1 MIDSERLR
9 VLVNHVS
16 NFSYPVDRSYLSAF
30 PAMSSSGRCTRNLR
44 SWGHRSQWRPQKQKR
59 IHWVWDKQ
67 KNPMNKSETNP
78 KLLKFVVFGFGNWTK
93 VAFKVAE
100 CSNSTMCS
108 KDHTHGPMQ
117 VLEHLT
123 SWSQEGV
130 NSTKS
135 SWQEAQ
141 LQNKIKTTRIN
152 WTNCFT
158 KTYSN
163 SKISKTPSTWHD
175 ALEWITPDLFLFR
188 TSQVHVP
195 YPATE
200 DCNHCSSKIDG

>member
-1 MIDSERLR
+1 MYPTSHTLSIEVIFRPFRLCR
-9 VLVNHVS
+9 QVAGAQGTWDLEDTEANGGLK
-16 NFSYPVDRSYLSAF
+16 N
-30 PAMSSSGRCTRNLR
+30 RNEFIGFGT
-44 SWGHRSQWRPQKQKR
+44 SKKIQWK
-59 IHWVWDKQ
+59 
-67 KNPMNKSETNP
+67 KSETNP

-135 SWQEAQ
+135 SWQEVQ
-141 LQNKIKTTRIN
+141 LENKIKTTRIN